1 MIHLHCHNAKGSILD
16 STNKPEE
23 LPVRAKELGMSSL
36 AITDHGTMY
45 AMIDFYKA
53 CKRAKVKPIMGCE
66 VYVCDDVNVKDN
78 TSKYEHL
85 VLLAETNEGFVNLK
99 EIVTKGF
106 MDGFYYKPRV
116 DDKILRKYSEGI
128 IALSACLGGRIPRM
142 IMKGAKES
150 TIVKAIEDYKK
161 IFKSFYL
168 EVQSA
173 NNPDQRMV
181 NQELVKYASLTNTPL
196 VATSD
201 VHFLRK
207 EDFETHGIFI
217 QINQSR
223 DNEVYQDCWLKSEEE
238 VFEVLEPHI
247 GFEATIEAIA
257 NTHAIADQCNVEIEL
272 GHSYLPKFDIPKEWK
287 NEDEYLKHLINKGIV
302 ERGINKKNK
311 LELQKYIDR
320 LKEELEVI
328 TAKGFSGYF
337 LIVQDFLQSCRE
349 EEIYTGDGRGSADNS
364 LVCYVLGI
372 TNVDSIEYDLNF
384 SRFLTMERVSL
395 PDVDMDLQSSR
406 KSSGVDIIRKKYGH
420 ENVAQICTFG
430 VMQAKTAL
438 NSVGSV
444 LDIPT
449 AITKEVSKLIP
460 DGVSLEDALKKSSLK
475 KIKETGLNG
484 VSPEQIHRWFSLAE
498 KLEGLPK
505 TVSVHAGG
513 VVICPSDRRMSEFT
527 PLAVGKEGQIIT
539 QLEMHDVE
547 EVGLVKMDVLATI
560 TLDVIDRALDLIFG
574 GKNRR

>member
-16 STNKPEE
+16 STNRPEE
-23 LPVRAKELGMSSL
+23 LPERARELGMDSI
-36 AITDHGTMY
+36 AVTDHGTMY
-45 AMIDFYKA
+45 AMVDFYKA
-53 CKRAKVKPIMGCE
+53 CKRNNVKPIMGCE

-85 VLLAETNEGFVNLK
+85 VLLAKDNEGFVNLK
-99 EIVTKGF
+99 EIVTKGY

-116 DDKILRKYSEGI
+116 DDKILREYSKGI
-128 IALSACLGGRIPRM
+128 IASSACLGGRIPRL
-142 IMKGAKES
+142 IMKKAS
-150 TIVKAIEDYKK
+150 DKAIIEAIEKYKE
-161 IFKSFYL
+161 IFEQFYL

-173 NNPDQRMV
+173 RNDEQVLV
-181 NQELVKYASLTNTPL
+181 NRELARFSKLTNTPL

-207 EDFETHGIFI
+207 EDYETHGVFI

-238 VFEVLEPHI
+238 VFEVLEEHI
-247 GFEATIEAIA
+247 GFEDTIEAIA
-257 NTHAIADQCNVEIEL
+257 NTHVIADQCHVEMEL
-272 GHSYLPKFDIPKEWK
+272 GHSYLPKFEIPKGFK
-287 NEDEYLKHLINKGIV
+287 TEDEYLKHLVNKGIV
-302 ERGINKKNK
+302 DRGIHKKP
-311 LELQKYIDR
+311 
-320 LKEELEVI
+320 KEELDVYVSRLREEMEVI
-328 TAKGFSGYF
+328 TTKGFSGYF
-337 LIVQDFLQSCRE
+337 LIVQDFLRACRDE
-349 EEIYTGDGRGSADNS
+349 GIYTGDGRGSADNS

-395 PDVDMDLQSSR
+395 PDIDMDLQSSR
-406 KSSGVDIIRKKYGH
+406 KSDGVDIIRRKYGH

-430 VMQAKTAL
+430 LMLAKTAL

-444 LDIPT
+444 LDIPI
-449 AITKEVSKLIP
+449 AVTKEISKLVP
-460 DGVSLEDALKKSSLK
+460 DGATLEEALERSEIK
-475 KIKETGLNG
+475 KIRKIGLQG
-484 VSPEQIHRWFSLAE
+484 VSPEKIERWFSLAL

-574 GKNRR
+574 GKK

>member
-23 LPVRAKELGMSSL
+23 LPYRARELGMDSL
-36 AITDHGTMY
+36 AVTDHGTMY

-53 CKRAKVKPIMGCE
+53 CKQAKVKPIMGCE

-85 VLLAETNEGFVNLK
+85 VLLAKDNEGFTNLK
-99 EIVTKGF
+99 EIVTKGY

-116 DDKILRKYSEGI
+116 DDKILREYSKGL
-128 IALSACLGGRIPRM
+128 IASSACLGGRIPRL
-142 IMKGAKES
+142 ISKGAKES
-150 TIVKAIEDYKK
+150 EIVEAIENYKS
-161 IFKSFYL
+161 IFEDFYL

-173 NNPDQRMV
+173 DNPDQKKV
-181 NQELVKYASLTNTPL
+181 NIELAKYSRLTNTPL

-207 EDFETHGIFI
+207 EDYETHGIFI

-223 DNEVYQDCWLKSEEE
+223 DNEVYQDCWLKSEDE

-247 GFEATIEAIA
+247 GFEATIEAIS
-257 NTHAIADQCNVEIEL
+257 NTHVIAEQCNVEIEL
-272 GHSYLPKFDIPKEWK
+272 GHSYLPKFEIPKGWK

-302 ERGINKKNK
+302 DRGINKKPID
-311 LELQKYIDR
+311 ELQIYINR

-328 TAKGFSGYF
+328 TTKGFSGYF
-337 LIVQDFLQSCRE
+337 LIVQDFLQACRD

-395 PDVDMDLQSSR
+395 PDIDMDLQSSR
-406 KSSGVDIIRKKYGH
+406 KGSGVDIIRKKYGY

-430 VMQAKTAL
+430 LMLAKTAL

-444 LDIPT
+444 LGIPT
-449 AITKEVSKLIP
+449 AITKEVSKIVP
-460 DGVSLEDALKKSSLK
+460 DGVSLEDALKSSKMK
-475 KIKETGLNG
+475 KIREIGMAG
-484 VSPEQIHRWFSLAE
+484 VSPEQIDRWFKLAL

-513 VVICPSDRRMSEFT
+513 VVICPSDRRMAEFT
-527 PLAVGKEGQIIT
+527 PLAMGKDGQIIT

-574 GKNRR
+574 GKK